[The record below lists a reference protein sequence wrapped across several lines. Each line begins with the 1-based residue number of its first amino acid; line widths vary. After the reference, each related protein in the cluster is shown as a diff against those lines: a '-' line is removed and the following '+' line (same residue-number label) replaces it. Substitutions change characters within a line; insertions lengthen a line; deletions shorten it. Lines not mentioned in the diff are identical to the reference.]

1 MVKYY
6 ILFIKNRGRV
16 CSLTGFNYVMF
27 FVQLKQKMEN
37 GDKLQWILLRRDSM
51 LKDKRK
57 RIWAWILAGVLL
69 TESMHPSTANAAQI
83 PKEILTD
90 ENTADTQQPKEKDE
104 EETAKESAV
113 NENKEES
120 AAEDST
126 AETGVKESSIE
137 EQNTKSSIENKTEE
151 DTATE
156 ENTKE
161 DLTET
166 ETDTTQDQTEMDTTQ
181 EQTETETDIT
191 QEQTETE
198 TDITQEQTETESET
212 ETEEDLKA
220 LESKRQIAEKDRKSV
235 V

>member
-1 MVKYY
+1 M
-6 ILFIKNRGRV
+6 

-181 EQTETETDIT
+181 EQTETETDKI
-191 QEQTETE
+191 
-198 TDITQEQTETESET
+198 
-212 ETEEDLKA
+212 
-220 LESKRQIAEKDRKSV
+220 
-235 V
+235 

>member
-151 DTATE
+151 ESQNGSSKDTGKRTGRSDGTGTGKGQNEHRRTVYCEGNERVRQQRRWSGAGHGLSAPADPGLFHCNRPGAENRRGRAPAE
-156 ENTKE
+156 ERRE
-161 DLTET
+161 P
-166 ETDTTQDQTEMDTTQ
+166 
-181 EQTETETDIT
+181 
-191 QEQTETE
+191 
-198 TDITQEQTETESET
+198 
-212 ETEEDLKA
+212 
-220 LESKRQIAEKDRKSV
+220 
-235 V
+235 